1 MAHERKLARLTLSP
15 AGEGFRLHI
24 EDDGGHVLEITATRD
39 QLDILA
45 DALDDLLLTAD
56 AEAGNARH

>member
-1 MAHERKLARLTLSP
+1 MAHEKKLARLTLSP

-56 AEAGNARH
+56 AEAGSARH

>member
-56 AEAGNARH
+56 AEAGSARH

>member
-1 MAHERKLARLTLSP
+1 MADERKLARFILSP

-39 QLDILA
+39 QLDVLA

-56 AEAGNARH
+56 SETAQARH

>member
-1 MAHERKLARLTLSP
+1 MAHEKKLARLTLSP

-56 AEAGNARH
+56 AEAGGPRH

>member
-15 AGEGFRLHI
+15 AGEGFRVHI

-39 QLDILA
+39 QLDVLA

-56 AEAGNARH
+56 AEAGSARH